1 MFHSVSLL
9 GACPQPCGKHADTVD
24 LLYYYFHIKEEH
36 CKMYYDKIISE
47 YTLKLTKL
55 CHFKKFLGG
64 TLCPLNIQYT
74 ERLNLLSGLQYHYV
88 YIRNE
93 IF

>member
-1 MFHSVSLL
+1 MT
-9 GACPQPCGKHADTVD
+9 K
-24 LLYYYFHIKEEH
+24 LYQK
-36 CKMYYDKIISE
+36 
-47 YTLKLTKL
+47 YTLKLTK
-55 CHFKKFLGG
+55 CATFQNFLGG

-74 ERLNLLSGLQYHYV
+74 ERLNLLSRLQYHYV

>member
-1 MFHSVSLL
+1 
-9 GACPQPCGKHADTVD
+9 
-24 LLYYYFHIKEEH
+24 
-36 CKMYYDKIISE
+36 MYYDKIILE

-55 CHFKKFLGG
+55 CHVKNFSRG

-74 ERLNLLSGLQYHYV
+74 ERLNLLSRLQYLYV

>member
-1 MFHSVSLL
+1 MFHSGLAPGSI
-9 GACPQPCGKHADTVD
+9 PPSCGKHADAVD

-55 CHFKKFLGG
+55 CLVKKISRRNIMPRKHSIYRTIEPLAV
-64 TLCPLNIQYT
+64 TLTISLCLYKK
-74 ERLNLLSGLQYHYV
+74 
-88 YIRNE
+88 
-93 IF
+93 

>member
-24 LLYYYFHIKEEH
+24 LLYYYFNIKEEH
-36 CKMYYDKIISE
+36 CKMYDDKIISE

-55 CHFKKFLGG
+55 CHFKKISRRNIMPPKHSIYRMIETPV
-64 TLCPLNIQYT
+64 TLTISLCLYKK
-74 ERLNLLSGLQYHYV
+74 
-88 YIRNE
+88 
-93 IF
+93 